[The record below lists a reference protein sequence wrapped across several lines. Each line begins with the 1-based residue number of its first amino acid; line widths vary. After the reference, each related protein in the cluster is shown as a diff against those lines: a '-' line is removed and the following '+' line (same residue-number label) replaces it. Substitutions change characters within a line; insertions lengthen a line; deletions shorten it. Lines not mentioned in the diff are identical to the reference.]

1 MKEPL
6 RDRFPHYVGA
16 FSIMAGLILITR
28 PGIGLAALAF
38 ILAFYFFVDGITRI
52 AMALQ
57 MRPGGGWRWMLFT
70 GILSGILGFVIWNQW
85 PVSGYWAIGW
95 LVGIQYIFS
104 GWSIISIGM
113 SAKKAASPS

>member
-1 MKEPL
+1 MAYGNAYSSFGAGTL
-6 RDRFPHYVGA
+6 AILIGA

-57 MRPGGGWRWMLFT
+57 MRPGGGWGWMLFT
-70 GILSGILGFVIWNQW
+70 GILSGILGFEWQILLSEILFVNN
-85 PVSGYWAIGW
+85 
-95 LVGIQYIFS
+95 
-104 GWSIISIGM
+104 
-113 SAKKAASPS
+113 